1 MFFHL
6 SPYFYFL
13 FSKFSVLYFPPL
25 NLTFFHFKHPSL
37 FASPLFSALHLF
49 RAVLP
54 KDKYLDVLGCWESF
68 YSDWVLFPKVFIIL
82 PLLSAF
88 ISSKKQTQKKK
99 HFARPQPPGCLW
111 PKIKFPLGNIFPSIW
126 DTVSGSALES
136 LEANGSC
143 FPACNPLRVGTK
155 RYQLSLFLVKET
167 LLILD
172 TFRCMFKLTINY
184 SLIIDKLKVHLLFQE
199 ENVEL
204 QSELL
209 LWELFTLYVFIAIWT
224 SSVA

>member
-25 NLTFFHFKHPSL
+25 NLTFFHFKHPSV

-88 ISSKKQTQKKK
+88 ISSKKQPPQKKNTLPAHSHRDVYDLKLNFLLAISFRAYGTQCLGVLLNHLKQTVPVSLRAIHWGLAQKDTNYHFSWLKK
-99 HFARPQPPGCLW
+99 HFWFWIRFGACL
-111 PKIKFPLGNIFPSIW
+111 N
-126 DTVSGSALES
+126 
-136 LEANGSC
+136 
-143 FPACNPLRVGTK
+143 LR
-155 RYQLSLFLVKET
+155 
-167 LLILD
+167 
-172 TFRCMFKLTINY
+172 
-184 SLIIDKLKVHLLFQE
+184 LIIH
-199 ENVEL
+199 
-204 QSELL
+204 
-209 LWELFTLYVFIAIWT
+209 
-224 SSVA
+224 